1 MPREQSTYERES
13 NDTARRVVMKSMVT
27 RIVAVLM
34 VGALTGIVAFAKVH
48 KQRVTFENDIKV
60 NGTLVKKGN
69 YEVKFDDESGQ
80 LTIAKNGKTVVQA
93 MAKVEARE
101 KKANDFQLRS
111 TVNGDETQ
119 LTGVT
124 FNGSDKDIVITASGA
139 STTGGS
145 N

>member
-1 MPREQSTYERES
+1 
-13 NDTARRVVMKSMVT
+13 MKSMVN
-27 RIVAVLM
+27 RMVAILM
-34 VGALTGIVAFAKVH
+34 VAALTSVVAFAKVS
-48 KQRVTFENDIKV
+48 KQRVTFENDVKV

-69 YEVKFDDESGQ
+69 YEVKFDDETGQ

-119 LTGVT
+119 LTGLT
-124 FNGSDKDIVITASGA
+124 FGGSDKDIVITNSGA
-139 STTGGS
+139 TTTG
-145 N
+145 NN

>member
-1 MPREQSTYERES
+1 
-13 NDTARRVVMKSMVT
+13 MVSK
-27 RIVAVLM
+27 IMAVLM
-34 VGALTGIVAFAKVH
+34 VGALTGVVAFAKVH

-69 YEVKFDDESGQ
+69 YELKFDDETGQ

-93 MAKVEARE
+93 MAKVESRE

-124 FNGSDKDIVITASGA
+124 FGGSDKDIVITNSGA
-139 STTGGS
+139 STTGSS

>member
-1 MPREQSTYERES
+1 
-13 NDTARRVVMKSMVT
+13 MKSMVS
-27 RIVAVLM
+27 RMVAILM
-34 VGALTGIVAFAKVH
+34 VGALTGVVAFAKVH

-69 YEVKFDDESGQ
+69 YEVKFDDETGQ

-124 FNGSDKDIVITASGA
+124 FGGSDKDIVITNSGA
-139 STTGGS
+139 STTG
-145 N
+145 NN